1 MVCEGDSESV
11 VNSLRGSGMENSQ
24 GGHLIK
30 DIKSQSNSFLSI
42 SFVHVG
48 RQSNAVAH
56 ALT

>member
-11 VNSLRGSGMENSQ
+11 VNSLRGPGMENSQ

-42 SFVHVG
+42 FFAVG
-48 RQSNAVAH
+48 KAMLSH
-56 ALT
+56 ML